1 MKELFSGNIL
11 RAQEDHEEANYHEK
25 NKRSETAQI
34 SVSKIDKKRLSLYD
48 FGYNTEAQAK
58 DKKMERKNRETAEI
72 KMYEAS
78 YLEMTNKKHNIAR
91 ARVEEQNKKSE
102 IKEKKKSELV
112 RIREKVKNEKILNN
126 SIKNMKD
133 MERSETLKKK
143 VEKVKEFKSRV
154 LSQKKQEDSEDFIQQ
169 GNFVMEQ
176 QLKMVILCSKM
187 KNN

>member
-1 MKELFSGNIL
+1 
-11 RAQEDHEEANYHEK
+11 
-25 NKRSETAQI
+25 
-34 SVSKIDKKRLSLYD
+34 
-48 FGYNTEAQAK
+48 
-58 DKKMERKNRETAEI
+58 MERKNRETAEI

-154 LSQKKQEDSEDFIQQ
+154 LSQKK
-169 GNFVMEQ
+169 
-176 QLKMVILCSKM
+176 
-187 KNN
+187 